1 VKSREF
7 RRGIQGLPLKVCR
20 ERLTPADVLW
30 NGSSVSRG
38 LPCGF
43 LAVFA
48 NVVSSDVGIELANG
62 GEGDFAHDGVAEL
75 GGEDAEVSCTGRVV
89 IAGDN
94 LREDLAPEAGD
105 VWGLAAAV
113 STGHGLL
120 ADDMES
126 APDDG
131 MTVAESVV
139 AGVLVE
145 EAG

>member
-1 VKSREF
+1 MKSREF

-48 NVVSSDVGIELANG
+48 NVVSGDVGVELANR
-62 GEGDFAHDGVAEL
+62 GEGDFAHDRVAEL

-89 IAGDN
+89 VAGDN
-94 LREDLAPEAGD
+94 LGEDLAAEAGD
-105 VWGLAAAV
+105 VRGL
-113 STGHGLL
+113 
-120 ADDMES
+120 
-126 APDDG
+126 
-131 MTVAESVV
+131 TVAVG
-139 AGVLVE
+139 AGPLPP
-145 EAG
+145 G